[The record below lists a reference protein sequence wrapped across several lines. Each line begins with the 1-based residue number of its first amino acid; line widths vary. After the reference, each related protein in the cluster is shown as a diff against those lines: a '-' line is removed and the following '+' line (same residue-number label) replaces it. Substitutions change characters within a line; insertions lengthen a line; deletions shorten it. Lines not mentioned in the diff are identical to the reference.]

1 MKTTL
6 QATLIAICAC
16 GMAVAQAQTTVTS
29 AGDIPQGYGSLGG
42 TADPA
47 SVLQQLPPDIQSHAV
62 VYNGQVYLPQNDIL
76 QTGLTQQQAG
86 VAAGSSASAGAAAA
100 GSTAIIVAVGV
111 GVFAVIGA
119 IVAGSSTNGGSSS
132 TATSTSTSTTH

>member
-1 MKTTL
+1 MKTIL
-6 QATLIAICAC
+6 QATLIAICVG

-29 AGDIPQGYGSLGG
+29 AADIPQGYGSLGG
-42 TADPA
+42 NADPQ
-47 SVLQQLPPDIQSHAV
+47 SVLQQLPASMQSHAV
-62 VYNGQVYLPQNDIL
+62 IYNGQVYLPQNDIL
-76 QTGLTQQQAG
+76 ATGLTSDQAG

-111 GVFAVIGA
+111 GLFAVIGA
-119 IVAGSSTNGGSSS
+119 IVAGSSSNGSS